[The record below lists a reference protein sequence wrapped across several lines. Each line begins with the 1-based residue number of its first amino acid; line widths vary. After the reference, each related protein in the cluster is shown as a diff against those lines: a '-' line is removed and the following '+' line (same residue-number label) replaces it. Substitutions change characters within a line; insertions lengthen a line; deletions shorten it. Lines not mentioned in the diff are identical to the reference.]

1 MGFFSDVTGGIF
13 GGETSSERGARKA
26 AEELAAGGREAIET
40 TRAAAAPFVALGTE
54 TAPQLQESFLAGDTT
69 LQQSS
74 QNVLQDPFFG
84 ALAADQEQRL
94 LGSAAARGRAG
105 AGGTQDRLQQNTLLL
120 GNQFRNQ
127 DFQSRLQAN
136 QQRFSQLFG
145 TTQLGANAAIGSA
158 GQVAGFQT
166 DIASGNAANRIAQG
180 NSTMAG
186 VNNLVGLGTA
196 FATGGAS
203 LPFSLGGGGGGGVGS
218 FGGAGSNFG
227 AGGSGLAQGFGDFSD
242 IGF

>member
-1 MGFFSDVTGGIF
+1 MGFFSDITGGIF

-26 AEELAAGGREAIET
+26 AEELRLGGQQAIET
-40 TRAAAAPFVALGTE
+40 TQAAAAPFAALGTA
-54 TAPQLQESFLAGDTT
+54 TAPLLQESFLPGDTT

-74 QNVLQDPFFG
+74 QAVLDDPFFA
-84 ALAADQEQRL
+84 ALSSRQDQDL
-94 LGSAAARGRAG
+94 LASAAARGRVG
-105 AGGTQDRLQQNTLLL
+105 AGGTDTRLQQNLLQL

-136 QQRFSQLFG
+136 QQRFGQLFG
-145 TTQLGANAAIGSA
+145 TTQLGANAAIGA
-158 GQVAGFQT
+158 GSQVAGFQT

-186 VNNLVGLGTA
+186 ISNLVGLGTA

-203 LPFSLGGGGGGGVGS
+203 LPFSLGGGGGGGGGFS
-218 FGGAGSNFG
+218 NIGFGGGT
-227 AGGSGLAQGFGDFSD
+227 GLDQGFGDFSN